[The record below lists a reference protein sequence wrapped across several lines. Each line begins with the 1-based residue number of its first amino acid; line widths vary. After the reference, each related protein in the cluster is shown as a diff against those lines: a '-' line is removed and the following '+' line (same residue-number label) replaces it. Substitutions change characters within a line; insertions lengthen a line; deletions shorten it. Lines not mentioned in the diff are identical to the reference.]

1 MFLAQLFTNFKEF
14 LMPRKINKTANSF
27 VEHVR
32 QLVINRPRPYTFEV
46 IIDQIEPEVSI
57 QWLSNFCNG
66 KVKNPNADIAVA
78 LYNLLADE
86 PLEF

>member
-1 MFLAQLFTNFKEF
+1 MS
-14 LMPRKINKTANSF
+14 RKKKKTGRSF

-46 IIDQIEPEVSI
+46 IIDGIEPEVSI

-66 KVKNPNADIAVA
+66 KVKNPNADVAVA
-78 LYNLLADE
+78 LYNLLSEE
-86 PLEF
+86 PLNF

>member
-1 MFLAQLFTNFKEF
+1 MAK
-14 LMPRKINKTANSF
+14 KNKKTGQSF

-32 QLVINRPRPYTFEV
+32 KLVINRPRPYTFEV
-46 IIDQIEPEVSI
+46 IVESIEPEVSI

-78 LYNLLADE
+78 LYNLLAEE
-86 PLEF
+86 PLNF